1 MKKLYLCFILALGTI
16 LTSTCHISAAENVYA
31 PQQSNINTASS
42 KSIDNF
48 PQLTDQD
55 IVNFCG
61 LCLNKGNMFIQTGTA
76 MLRHFV
82 YNPDKSFTVTLY
94 NSDLSNIMKYFK
106 KDNYLCS
113 DSHLEKKIQPVKE
126 TTSNHNKCPSQ
137 EPAKNLEKLLLHESF
152 EKNYWSK
159 VFLSPAEENAFYDN
173 FKASICSNP
182 KNEKEKLPLTY
193 EQTLLMNY
201 IQENDFDSVANS
213 SDIKDYMNS
222 TDKVKQKYL
231 DIYREIKG
239 NDENDYTA
247 NKMVIM
253 LRELEKFNLD
263 KYEDFAEF
271 VFKLLRNIST
281 RSFGLDKMYNLKSHI
296 YSPYR
301 LYYFFAYNWDSFSS
315 QLKKLTGDKTTIIN
329 REEIQHIN
337 DEKAKRIVR
346 TNSLMSGEGSVK
358 TSKSCNRSNSHKH
371 VIHIHEFM
379 FEHSEQFCTLK
390 SILKARGLL
399 PINHLAKLVDDISVK
414 YGIQVKSCD
423 KISINCLLYWIYTAV
438 NNIRI
443 QPDKLNMNC
452 TVKNIV
458 LAINDGLFS
467 LPKQNTANQ

>member
-16 LTSTCHISAAENVYA
+16 LTSTCHISAAENVCA
-31 PQQSNINTASS
+31 SQQPNINPVSP

-48 PQLTDQD
+48 PQLTNQD
-55 IVNFCG
+55 IINFCG

-76 MLRHFV
+76 MLRNFL

-94 NSDLSNIMKYFK
+94 NSDLSNIIKYFK
-106 KDNYLCS
+106 KDNYLCC
-113 DSHLEKKIQPVKE
+113 DSHLDKKTQPVKE
-126 TTSNHNKCPSQ
+126 TPSNHNKCPSQ
-137 EPAKNLEKLLLHESF
+137 EPAKNLERLLLHESF

-159 VFLSPAEENAFYDN
+159 VFLSPAQESAFYDN
-173 FKASICSNP
+173 FKANIFSNP
-182 KNEKEKLPLTY
+182 KNEQERFILSY

-201 IQENDFDSVANS
+201 IQENNFDSVANS

-222 TDKVKQKYL
+222 TDKVKQKYFN
-231 DIYREIKG
+231 IYREINGDSKDG
-239 NDENDYTA
+239 YIA

-271 VFKLLRNIST
+271 VFKLLHKMST
-281 RSFGLDKMYNLKSHI
+281 RPFGFDKMYNLKSHI

-301 LYYFFAYNWDSFSS
+301 LYYFFASNWDIFSS
-315 QLKKLTGDKTTIIN
+315 QLKKVNNNKVSIIS
-329 REEIQHIN
+329 REEFQHVN
-337 DEKAKRIVR
+337 DEQAKRLMR
-346 TNSLMSGEGSVK
+346 ANNLMSGEGSIRTPK
-358 TSKSCNRSNSHKH
+358 GCHSANLRKH

-379 FEHSEQFCTLK
+379 FERSKQFCTLK
-390 SILKARGLL
+390 SILKARGFLS
-399 PINHLAKLVDDISVK
+399 INHLEKLVDDISVK
-414 YGIQVKSCD
+414 YGIQVKPYD

-452 TVKNIV
+452 TLKNIV

-467 LPKQNTANQ
+467 LPNQNTANQ